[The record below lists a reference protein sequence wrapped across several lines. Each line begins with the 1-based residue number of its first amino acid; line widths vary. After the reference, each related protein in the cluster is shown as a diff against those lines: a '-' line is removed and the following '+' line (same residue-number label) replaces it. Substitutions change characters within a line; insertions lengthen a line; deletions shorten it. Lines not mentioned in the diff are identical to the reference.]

1 MEIPGNYREFPG
13 FIFHS
18 RGTRPGKTGKTRQLQ
33 WTRQTRF
40 VLWAGSG
47 QAYAPGACP
56 TVLSYPSTRQS
67 HWKCLSGFGEA
78 PARLPVDLPDFRE
91 FPPGVAIPGNSRE
104 FPTPE
109 TLLPGNWPTIVYIKV
124 CLKSLNNIL
133 TDILISKAI
142 KLLQHKVGR
151 SIPATAAS
159 KARHKPGTMRLLR
172 HTGPRAYRF
181 CLDARALVGSTRPA
195 RRTTR

>member
-1 MEIPGNYREFPG
+1 MIEPHITSNSVLSPYGSTE
-13 FIFHS
+13 
-18 RGTRPGKTGKTRQLQ
+18 

-91 FPPGVAIPGNSRE
+91 FPLGVAIPGNSRE

-133 TDILISKAI
+133 TGYTNKQSN
-142 KLLQHKVGR
+142 
-151 SIPATAAS
+151 
-159 KARHKPGTMRLLR
+159 KP
-172 HTGPRAYRF
+172 
-181 CLDARALVGSTRPA
+181 
-195 RRTTR
+195 